1 MKRYGFLLR
10 VASAAAMA
18 CACMVHEAHAQEAAC
33 FSGGRAAAEVYVVSN
48 PLYAIVLTDFEQ
60 YVAKNAS
67 QFSVNGDAIRCLSA
81 LSEAFLKTAFQLYD
95 PAEQRRRDAM
105 NTQLESMDIKP
116 DRQSSASSDALMAS
130 RRLARLARGLPA
142 AAKGDFGPY
151 QTPLDDLERM
161 QIFAEQMLRSM
172 IQSPEIRSTLTQMR
186 PVLTDY
192 VKLELTVV
200 LRHAAALAEQSC
212 GTVEAPADCGYLE
225 GTRALAKG
233 DIAGAKHGFAQ
244 MRSSDPASERWAVS
258 EGVAW
263 YKAGRYVE
271 AEEANRRALKINP
284 RSYSAHD
291 NLAFLLFDLRQPSEA
306 LNHWDTAL
314 QIRPES
320 ADAMAGKAIALRSLG
335 RLAEALDF
343 YRRAVSAD
351 DSYLDCA
358 IMREKFFWSPTA
370 CEAAA
375 PLIKQL
381 R

>member
-1 MKRYGFLLR
+1 MKRYGSALR

-33 FSGGRAAAEVYVVSN
+33 FNGAKTAAEVYVVSN

-67 QFSVNGDAIRCLSA
+67 QFSANGDAIRCLSA
-81 LSEAFLKTAFQLYD
+81 LSDVYLKTAFQLYD
-95 PAEQRRRDAM
+95 PDEQRRRDAM
-105 NTQLESMDIKP
+105 NRQLEIMGIKP

-151 QTPLDDLERM
+151 QTPVDELDRM
-161 QIFAEQMLRSM
+161 QIFAEQMLRTL
-172 IQSPEIRSTLTQMR
+172 IQSPDIRSTLTQMR

-192 VKLELTVV
+192 VKLEFAVI

-212 GTVEAPADCGYLE
+212 GTAQPPADCGYLE

-233 DIAGAKHGFAQ
+233 DIAGATHGFAR
-244 MRSSDPASERWAVS
+244 MRNSDPASERWALS

-263 YKAGRYVE
+263 YKAGRLVE

-291 NLAFLLFDLRQPSEA
+291 NLAFLLFDLHRPSEA
-306 LNHWDTAL
+306 LDHWDTAL

-320 ADAMAGKAIALRSLG
+320 ADAMAGKAIALQSLG
-335 RLAEALDF
+335 RFVEALEF
-343 YRRAVSAD
+343 YRRAVSSD
-351 DSYLDCA
+351 DSYLNCA
-358 IMREKFFWSPTA
+358 IMHDKFFWSPTA

-375 PLIKQL
+375 PLIRQV